1 MNRPVSLCNDRQI
14 LAMLQDE
21 LDVQQTN
28 AVAEHVANCRQCQIR
43 CEELAASPAEWR
55 LVVDALNSPV
65 DSANF
70 RPARSPNDGSLT
82 PCYWEESIAKQL
94 LDPPSHPEMLGRL
107 SRYEIERVIG
117 VGGMGVVFKAYDSE
131 LGRPVAIKV
140 LAPFLAGNA
149 TAVQRFA
156 REARAAAAVV
166 DQHVVPIH
174 NVEINQTSPFLVMH
188 YVAGESLQ
196 ERIDRVGQLDLA
208 EILRIGMQV
217 ASGLAAAH
225 QQGLVHRDIKPSNIL
240 LEAAGVERALITDF
254 GLALAADDVQ
264 ITRTGA
270 FMGTPQYMSPEQ
282 ARGEL
287 VDHKSDLFSLGS
299 VLYTLCTG
307 RPAFRAA
314 STLAT
319 MRRITD
325 EQPTPIRQLNPNIP
339 DWLSNIILKL
349 LSKNKQERYAT
360 AGQFADLLARCLA
373 HVQQPESVPLPS
385 DVARLSATTLH
396 NTLGNRSKIAA
407 AGFVVLFLAIIGAV
421 VTARP
426 YFGLQNFTASSEEIP
441 KSQETHPAEVT
452 YVLGHGYSWSND
464 KILYNDV
471 PIDGL
476 ELYQKDFESTN
487 ERTFQLAEH
496 VDAASFVALSETY
509 TKDRNHVYLKLVKSG
524 KDFFVT
530 LPDADSGTFQVLTD
544 QLAADSKNVW
554 WQGQKIPNIDSRS
567 LRIVH
572 AGFVW
577 KDSRSVWFQDLQIK
591 DADPSSFEH
600 LSQQY
605 YRDANRV
612 YWTASPIVDAD
623 PLTFRVSGNDLPY
636 GSDRQA
642 VWYQAKKL
650 AGVDLPTFNAIHP
663 HIYKDK
669 NGVYADGQTISK
681 ARPESFRL
689 LARLDDRDDR
699 LDTALLTDGKQHFIY
714 LSPISGVYQ
723 LESSGESLILTREI
737 PRRGSETREEVDQIR
752 VVLDSTGRYTE
763 PVLEEYQGTV
773 DLMLSSHRAHLL
785 KAKAILDGRKKNLS
799 FERAGVPGNV
809 VALSGDQQTVI
820 LWNRPGV
827 AHPIS
832 GQPTLW
838 DLEQQKQHSVLP
850 ESDGWNWSFVPN
862 RDLCLAVSL
871 AEGRL
876 RLWDYAAQEW
886 FGDWIST
893 LATEHLELAV
903 DPIAPL
909 NSLVSFSPNGK
920 VMALIHELGHLQFWD
935 LTKSGPELV
944 HMSIGQA
951 VAEHNQLPK
960 SACRLM
966 FSDDGSFCFLKR
978 DEQLT
983 VWDSSNG
990 KKVAGPF
997 PHLLDDFV

>member
-1 MNRPVSLCNDRQI
+1 MNRPASQCNDRQI

-21 LDVQQTN
+21 LDIQQTN
-28 AVAEHVANCRQCQIR
+28 AIAEHVSTCRQCQMR

-55 LVVDALNSPV
+55 LVVDALNSPT
-65 DSANF
+65 DLTHFRSAS
-70 RPARSPNDGSLT
+70 SPNEESLT
-82 PCYWEESIAKQL
+82 PCYWDESIVKQL

-117 VGGMGVVFKAYDSE
+117 IGGMGVVFKAYDSE

-174 NVEINQTSPFLVMH
+174 NVEINQPSPFLVMH

-240 LEAAGVERALITDF
+240 LEATGVERALISDF

-349 LSKNKQERYAT
+349 LSKNKQERYSSA
-360 AGQFADLLARCLA
+360 QQLADLLARCLA
-373 HVQQPESVPLPS
+373 HVQQPTSEPLPLE
-385 DVARLSATTLH
+385 VAKLSAATSSTTGLARPKVAIAGMALLL
-396 NTLGNRSKIAA
+396 LG
-407 AGFVVLFLAIIGAV
+407 IIIAV
-421 VTARP
+421 VAWP
-426 YFGLQNFTASSEEIP
+426 FLDQQSFTASKEVN
-441 KSQETHPAEVT
+441 PAREDKQSTEVS
-452 YVLGHGYSWSND
+452 YVLGHGYSRSND
-464 KILYNDV
+464 KILYKDV
-471 PIDGL
+471 PIEDL
-476 ELYQKDFESTN
+476 DRYQQDFEQTK
-487 ERTFQLAEH
+487 ERGYQLAKQ
-496 VDAASFVALSETY
+496 VDVSSFVALSETY
-509 TKDRNHVYLKLVKSG
+509 TKDRNQVYLKLVKSG

-530 LPDADSGTFQVLTD
+530 LPE
-544 QLAADSKNVW
+544 ADSKTFKILSNELATDLKHVW
-554 WQGQKIPNIDSRS
+554 WQGQKIPDIDSRS

-572 AGFVW
+572 DGFVW
-577 KDSRSVWFQDLQIK
+577 KDRRGVWFQNYQIK

-600 LSQQY
+600 LSQHY

-612 YWTASPIVDAD
+612 YWTTRPILEAD

-636 GSDRQA
+636 GSDRHA
-642 VWYQAKKL
+642 VWNREKKL
-650 AGVDLPTFNAIHP
+650 TDVDLSTFSAVHP
-663 HIYKDK
+663 NIYKDK
-669 NGVYADGQTISK
+669 NGVSANGQTISK

-689 LARLDDRDDR
+689 LARLDDR
-699 LDTALLTDGKQHFIY
+699 LDTALLTDGEQHFIY

-723 LESSGESLILTREI
+723 LESSGESLTLTREI
-737 PRRGSETREEVDQIR
+737 SRRGIETREEIDQIR
-752 VVLDSTGRYTE
+752 VVLDSTGRNTE
-763 PVLEEYQGTV
+763 PVLEEYQSTV
-773 DLMLSSHRAHLL
+773 DLMLSSHREHLR
-785 KAKAILDGRKKNLS
+785 KAKDILDERKKNLS
-799 FERAGVPGNV
+799 FERIGVPGNV
-809 VALSGDQQTVI
+809 VAISGDQKTLI

-827 AHPIS
+827 AHSIFGTAHAVGP
-832 GQPTLW
+832 GTA
-838 DLEQQKQHSVLP
+838 KTT
-850 ESDGWNWSFVPN
+850 F
-862 RDLCLAVSL
+862 CLTRV
-871 AEGRL
+871 R
-876 RLWDYAAQEW
+876 R
-886 FGDWIST
+886 
-893 LATEHLELAV
+893 LELELRSQ
-903 DPIAPL
+903 PRPL
-909 NSLVSFSPNGK
+909 SGGFSRRGSPATVGSCRARMVGGLDLN
-920 VMALIHELGHLQFWD
+920 LGRR
-935 LTKSGPELV
+935 TSGT
-944 HMSIGQA
+944 I
-951 VAEHNQLPK
+951 
-960 SACRLM
+960 RR
-966 FSDDGSFCFLKR
+966 SDRPVEFHRVFQCQRK
-978 DEQLT
+978 
-983 VWDSSNG
+983 SNG
-990 KKVAGPF
+990 
-997 PHLLDDFV
+997 LDP